1 MVGAY
6 AVGKTSLVDQFVLS
20 LYSDA
25 YHTTVGV
32 KIDKKV
38 LQVAD
43 TELTCVIWDIA
54 GEDEFYTVTSSY
66 LRGMAG
72 FFLVVDSTRNVTFR
86 IALNLLDRI
95 QESYADVPFIVLV
108 NKSDLTEDRDIN
120 EQDLATLKERATAV
134 IETSAK
140 NGVGVESAF
149 QTLANKMLGHPS

>member
-1 MVGAY
+1 MIGAY

-20 LYSDA
+20 IYSDA

-38 LQVAD
+38 LQVND

-54 GEDEFYTVTSSY
+54 GEDEFYTVSNSY

-72 FFLVVDSTRNVTFR
+72 FFLVVDSTRNVTVK
-86 IALNLLDRI
+86 IALSLLDRI
-95 QESYADVPFIVLV
+95 QETYPNIPFIVLL
-108 NKSDLTEDRDIN
+108 NKTDLVADRDIN
-120 EQDLATLKERATAV
+120 NADLALLKERAIDV

-140 NGVGVESAF
+140 TGIGVEHAF
-149 QTLANKMLGHPS
+149 QDLANSIISSRP